1 MNVLIIEDEAPAVR
15 RLLKVLRG
23 CDPDV
28 HVLEE
33 NGIDSVRHAVEWL
46 QTHPAPDLVLMD
58 IQLSDGNS
66 FEIFDHV
73 RVNAP
78 VIFTTAYDE
87 YALRAFKVNS
97 VDYLL
102 KPIEENALREAIEK
116 YRRLHAEGESAT
128 AVSALQD
135 LAAQMRPRREYRQ
148 RFLVPLHERYHSIPI
163 EDVLFIM
170 SENKI
175 TWLMT
180 GAGKRYPFEATL
192 EKLETE
198 LDPSRFF
205 RANRQFIVSYESIA
219 AVHAFF
225 NGKLK
230 VHLRPGNAECVISRE
245 KASSFRTWLGE

>member
-15 RLLKVLRG
+15 RLLKVLRE

-33 NGIDSVRHAVEWL
+33 DGIDSVRRAVEWFR
-46 QTHPAPDLVLMD
+46 THPAPDLVLMD

-66 FEIFDHV
+66 FEIFDHI
-73 RVNAP
+73 RIDAP

-87 YALRAFKVNS
+87 YALSAFKVNS
-97 VDYLL
+97 IDYLL
-102 KPIEENALREAIEK
+102 KPIEENALRAAIEK
-116 YRRLHAEGESAT
+116 YRRLHAERGSAAAVT
-128 AVSALQD
+128 ALRD
-135 LAAQMRPRREYRQ
+135 LAAQMRPRRDYRN
-148 RFLVPLHERYHSIPI
+148 RFLVPLQERYHSIPI
-163 EDVLFIM
+163 EEVLFIT

-175 TWLMT
+175 TWLVT
-180 GAGKRYPFEATL
+180 GEGKRYPVESTL
-192 EKLETE
+192 EKLESE
-198 LDPSRFF
+198 LDPSMFF

-230 VHLRPGNAECVISRE
+230 VHLRPANAECVISRE
-245 KASSFRTWLGE
+245 KAHSFRSWLGE